1 MLLKRK
7 YKQQQQLHSLN
18 DLKLLLKTNKT
29 KCLFLLGPACCTQV
43 NNIEDLDKLILKIGN
58 LLIKKVVD
66 ATTAY
71 LVSI

>member
-18 DLKLLLKTNKT
+18 DLKLLLKTNKA
-29 KCLFLLGPACCTQV
+29 KCLFLLGLACCTQV
-43 NNIEDLDKLILKIGN
+43 NNIKDLDKLILKIGN
-58 LLIKKVVD
+58 LPIKKVVN

>member
-1 MLLKRK
+1 MSET
-7 YKQQQQLHSLN
+7 KQHQYHSLQ
-18 DLKLLLKTNKT
+18 DLKQLLKTNKA

-43 NNIEDLDKLILKIGN
+43 NNIKDLDKLILKIGN
-58 LLIKKVVD
+58 LPIKKVVD